1 MVVTFLQKYSKGNN
15 AVIVNNIFVF
25 LKEKNVIKGLVWRE
39 CFWYFLPFVL
49 VQSRRSRWW
58 LDTWSAPCYFVP
70 LVFYLALIAVT
81 ETVSLFK
88 LTKANSEVCLCVKG
102 EKTSKK

>member
-39 CFWYFLPFVL
+39 CF
-49 VQSRRSRWW
+49 
-58 LDTWSAPCYFVP
+58 
-70 LVFYLALIAVT
+70 
-81 ETVSLFK
+81 
-88 LTKANSEVCLCVKG
+88 
-102 EKTSKK
+102 